1 MHGAQLM
8 KPRTQRHSSFTMTK
22 CELLTLSVVEG
33 VRVGVGVGVVEDEG
47 VEEGDS
53 GKGGRKGRRRGK

>member
-1 MHGAQLM
+1 
-8 KPRTQRHSSFTMTK
+8 MTN

-53 GKGGRKGRRRGK
+53 GKGGRKGRRRNNSTHVARQTKHMLMGTEYK